1 MLWEPMAKPKKAQ
14 PSDHRTIAQNRRAR
28 HEYLILEELECG
40 ISLLGTEVKS
50 LRDGRCS
57 LTEAYARMHKGEL
70 FLIGAHIDE
79 YAMGNIHNH
88 DPRRERKL
96 LAHRRELAKWDK
108 KVQEKG
114 MTIVPLEVYFKG
126 ARVKILVG
134 LARGK
139 KLYDKR
145 QSDKER
151 SDKRDMQRAM
161 MRRR

>member
-1 MLWEPMAKPKKAQ
+1 MAKPTQ
-14 PSDHRTIAQNRRAR
+14 PTPSDHRTIAQNRRAR

-40 ISLLGTEVKS
+40 VSLVGTEVKS

-57 LTEAYARMHKGEL
+57 LTEAYARMHKDEL
-70 FLIGAHIDE
+70 WLIGAHIDE

-88 DPRRERKL
+88 DPRRDRKL
-96 LAHRRELAKWDK
+96 LAHRRELHQWDK
-108 KVQEKG
+108 RVREKG
-114 MTIVPLEVYFKG
+114 MTIVPLEIYFKG
-126 ARVKILVG
+126 AQVKVLVG

-145 QSDKER
+145 QTAKDR
-151 SDKRDMQRAM
+151 TDKRDMQRAI

>member
-1 MLWEPMAKPKKAQ
+1 MAKPAKAP
-14 PSDHRTIAQNRRAR
+14 PSNHRTIAQNRRAR

-40 ISLLGTEVKS
+40 ISLVGTEVKS

-57 LTEAYARMHKGEL
+57 LTEAYARMHKDEL
-70 FLIGAHIDE
+70 YLIGAHIDE
-79 YAMGNIHNH
+79 YAMGNVHNH

-96 LAHRRELAKWDK
+96 LAHRRELRQWDK
-108 KVQEKG
+108 RVREKG

-126 ARVKILVG
+126 AKVKVLVG
-134 LARGK
+134 LAKGK

-145 QSDKER
+145 QTEKDR
-151 SDKRDMQRAM
+151 TDKRDMQRAI